1 MIRFAWFCA
10 IALIASPLLAA
21 PVPVDKTETITEL
34 PVPAS
39 SMIVVQVNGTQ
50 QTRDKIVKLL
60 EKAAPDL
67 VDDLKKNFE
76 KKISSMLNDRDIT
89 AIDKD
94 GRILLALN
102 DITKIAETPTP
113 LAVVLP
119 VSDYKG
125 FRAKFLTGPER
136 KSFKPGNDGIDTF
149 EDETSGSTVY
159 LVEKAGVLTYTQ
171 DQATATLYAEKFDK
185 LTIKQMGTL
194 ANPFLNSE
202 VAFYLNIGNV
212 NEKFGQQIQQ
222 FRALI
227 PGLLQ
232 QGAAG
237 IDKNQLESARVVF
250 EGMFQAVEDG
260 RGLVLGVSLQ
270 PEGAR
275 LRLDMEFTP
284 ESISGKLIADGKSTD
299 LAGMKMLPKGKSSYR
314 ATSMGKGFMRA
325 FMKLQRE
332 FIAAEGEDKSAE
344 AIEKFV
350 EISQKAAADAFN
362 VTDDN
367 STDLFQANFA
377 DSTKY
382 SEALLKVMKTLTK
395 GASFSNIVLKE
406 KPVVKEA
413 DQKYGEF
420 KLHLAKVEFDYDAT
434 VKNIEDENLRQTTI
448 ESMKKLTPEKMNFW
462 FGTDGKRFLR
472 VFAKDWE
479 SAKKLLDDATKQDA
493 SVATDKAFLATRNQ
507 LPPEASYLYI
517 VDTANAIDGL
527 STYLSSMA
535 NSVPGFPA
543 QLPKFEKPKGI
554 APAYLGMSVTN
565 TKSTFRF
572 DLFVPAEAVKIA
584 RKAAV
589 TDQ

>member
-10 IALIASPLLAA
+10 WALIASPLLAA
-21 PVPVDKTETITEL
+21 PVPVNKAETITDL

-94 GRILLALN
+94 GRILLAIS

-125 FRAKFLTGPER
+125 FREKFLTGPER

-159 LVEKAGVLTYTQ
+159 LVEKAGALTYTQ
-171 DQATATLYAEKFDK
+171 DKDVATAYAEKFDK

-202 VAFYLNIGNV
+202 VAVYLNLGNV
-212 NEKFGQQIQQ
+212 NEKFGQEIQQ
-222 FRALI
+222 FRQLI

-237 IDKNQLESARVVF
+237 IDKNQLETARVVF
-250 EGMFQAVEDG
+250 EGMFQAVQDG
-260 RGLVLGVSLQ
+260 RGLVLGISLQ

-275 LRLDMEFTP
+275 LRLDVEFTP
-284 ESISGKLIADGKSTD
+284 ESISGKLIAESKVSD
-299 LAGMKMLPKGKSSYR
+299 LAGMKLLPKGKSSYK
-314 ATSMGKGFMRA
+314 ATSIGKGFMRA
-325 FMKLQRE
+325 FVKLQRE
-332 FIAAEGEDKSAE
+332 FVAADGEDKSAE
-344 AIEKFV
+344 AIEKFL
-350 EISQKAAADAFN
+350 EISQKNDADVSN
-362 VTDDN
+362 VTDEN
-367 STDLFQANFA
+367 GTDLFQTNFA
-377 DSTKY
+377 DSAKY
-382 SEALLKVMKTLTK
+382 SDALLKVVKTLTK

-420 KLHLAKVEFDYDAT
+420 KLHLAKVVFDYDAT

-448 ESMKKLTPEKMNFW
+448 ESMKKLMPEKMNIW
-462 FGTDGKRFLR
+462 FGTDGKSFLR
-472 VFAKDWE
+472 VFAKDWD
-479 SAKKLLDDATKQDA
+479 SAKKLLDDATKKEA
-493 SVATDKAFLATRNQ
+493 SVATDKAFLVTRNQ
-507 LPPEASYLYI
+507 LPPEVSYLYL
-517 VDTANAIDGL
+517 VDTGSAIDGL

-535 NSVPGFPA
+535 GSIPGLPG

-554 APAYLGMSVTN
+554 APAYIGMSVSN

-584 RKAAV
+584 RKAAE